1 MSTTL
6 AEIRECHQDKV
17 VQGFISE
24 LLTDS
29 YLMSALTFDDCL
41 NASGTSTLTY
51 GYNRVITPMTAA
63 FRELNKEGAVSD
75 PKTKHFTTECKIL
88 NDVWQMDRVAKDA
101 ADDEYQLKLEE
112 SKNAIIRK
120 FNATLITG
128 DSTKEGFDGLD
139 KAIKGTATD
148 ITSETSLA
156 TVTEDA
162 ALAFTEELDT
172 LFSKMT
178 RDPDVLL
185 VSPSMKV
192 KINSIGRKLG
202 LATTTV
208 DGMGRQVPN
217 WNGIRIEV
225 LRDGALATN
234 DIYAVCLG
242 MEDFHA
248 ITLRGGNGINVY
260 LPNWAEPGAVK
271 KGEAEMV
278 VGCALKKTKSAGVL
292 RAKAVE
298 A

>member
-1 MSTTL
+1 MATTL

-63 FRELNKEGAVSD
+63 FRELNKEGTVSD

-128 DSTKEGFDGLD
+128 DSAKEGFDGLD

-148 ITSETSLA
+148 IASETSLTA
-156 TVTEDA
+156 VTEDA

-192 KINSIGRKLG
+192 KLNSIGRKLG

-225 LRDGALATN
+225 LRDGALTTN
-234 DIYAVCLG
+234 DVYAVCLG
-242 MEDFHA
+242 IEDFHA
-248 ITLRGGNGINVY
+248 ITLRSGNGISVY
-260 LPNWAEPGAVK
+260 LPNWNEPGAVK

-292 RAKAVE
+292 RAKVAE
-298 A
+298 G